1 MDRKQMCVTNVK
13 YKKPTQN
20 EAKRMKNLLGYL
32 TYRDSRDDYV
42 RQVRGVERWVDGGM
56 GKSVTQIANRCDDYQ
71 SDHVLLFS
79 LICNPN
85 PDLIRMIQ
93 HDQREQFVRQL
104 TERTVEDFFEAR
116 GIDTGVEYSYVT
128 HHRNT
133 DGEEAPGQ
141 HDPHTHIV
149 LPGTYYD
156 PDEGR
161 RKPLY
166 FSQNKQVNHIELLHT
181 ITQYNMADLM
191 DRYAGRDWEQRY
203 DALAAIRERQEQIAY
218 AEEAHGTLESTAIW
232 SGARR
237 TDEETS
243 AVGYYGYFKD
253 RDNQTSLQF
262 RPLVTGLEHDEAE
275 VFARFLNREM
285 RENMAAWDACGHMLR
300 NMSQTERYTFYEHV
314 KRELPEIEMSAGLS
328 LTFDL

>member
-42 RQVRGVERWVDGGM
+42 PQVSGVERWMDHGM
-56 GKSVTQIANRCDDYQ
+56 GKSVTQIANQCVAYQ

-79 LICNPN
+79 LIVNPN
-85 PDLIRMIQ
+85 PDLIRMIP

-104 TERTVEDFFEAR
+104 TERTVEGFFEAR
-116 GIDTGVEYSYVT
+116 GMDTGVEYSYVT

-133 DGEEAPGQ
+133 DGKEAPGQ

-156 PDEGR
+156 ADEGR

-166 FSQNKQVNHIELLHT
+166 FSQNRQINHIELLHT
-181 ITQYNMADLM
+181 ITQDNMADLL

-203 DALAAIRERQEQIAY
+203 DALVAIREQQEQIAY
-218 AEEAHGTLESTAIW
+218 AEQAHGRLEGIGPVWAGI
-232 SGARR
+232 RR
-237 TDEETS
+237 TDDMTS
-243 AVGYYGYFKD
+243 AVGLYGFFENREGK
-253 RDNQTSLQF
+253 TELQF
-262 RPLVTGLEHDEAE
+262 RPVMAELDHEEAE
-275 VFARFLNREM
+275 TVAVQLKQQ
-285 RENMAAWDACGHMLR
+285 LR
-300 NMSQTERYTFYEHV
+300 AS
-314 KRELPEIEMSAGLS
+314 PEIDLSA
-328 LTFDL
+328 DLRPTLDR